1 MNMYV
6 DQAQPLIKKC
16 TLILN
21 SVDIDTHD
29 NHRLLLYLASIT
41 KLLMEAPS
49 ETRYVTL
56 VELSSDA
63 FILTSQTWLS

>member
-1 MNMYV
+1 MYV